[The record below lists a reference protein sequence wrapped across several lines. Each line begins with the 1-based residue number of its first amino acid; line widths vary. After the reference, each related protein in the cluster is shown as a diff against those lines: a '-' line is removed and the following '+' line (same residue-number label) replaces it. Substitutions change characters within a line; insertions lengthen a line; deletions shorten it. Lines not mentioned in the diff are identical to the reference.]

1 MHLEYKTNLLFLV
14 NTIYLTF
21 IFFSCANGL
30 RELKKKKKSGFWI
43 VYCLFDLEREEFF
56 IYAGGRL

>member
-14 NTIYLTF
+14 NTIDLTF
-21 IFFSCANGL
+21 IFFSSANGL
-30 RELKKKKKSGFWI
+30 RELKKKKSGFWI